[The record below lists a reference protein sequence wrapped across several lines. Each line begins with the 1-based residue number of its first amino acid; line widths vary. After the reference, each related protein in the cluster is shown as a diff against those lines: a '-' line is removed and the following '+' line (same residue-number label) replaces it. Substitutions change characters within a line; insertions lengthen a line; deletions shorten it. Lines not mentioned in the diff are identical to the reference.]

1 MAFYCRLT
9 VAVYY
14 YSRSLFDM
22 SYFYF
27 SVYHWVDVNIRM
39 RMLGLSRA
47 TEVQRLNEEMAVELG
62 AEMLGEFVI
71 FSIAA
76 STIYFEYQRSAVK
89 EKLKEEEKQREVLEL
104 QQAVTELGIV
114 TEVQT
119 AEIRQLQRTLFDLDE
134 RTKKLK
140 R

>member
-104 QQAVTELGIV
+104 QQAVAELGIV
-114 TEVQT
+114 TEVQA

>member
-1 MAFYCRLT
+1 
-9 VAVYY
+9 
-14 YSRSLFDM
+14 
-22 SYFYF
+22 
-27 SVYHWVDVNIRM
+27 
-39 RMLGLSRA
+39 MLGLSRA

-114 TEVQT
+114 TEVQA